1 MIGAKYT
8 LIFALLIAFLR
19 VVGALFLAVIY
30 SFYLKHSAQ
39 QWIAKMVDSIHF
51 MPLSLI
57 AYILLTPILLPGLEG
72 FSYSFWERVFLETM
86 ILTLL
91 VVPLTTV
98 LLGKEINRVS
108 DYEFIASAKVM
119 GGGKFQIFIR
129 HILPHLGPRLTILF
143 GQQFIQVLLIFMHLG
158 IFNYF
163 FGGTKLSMDPMFADP
178 PQSTTYEWSGL
189 IGQVGRGAIGSGQF
203 WYLYI
208 LVPFVIAIF
217 AMQLIVQG

>member
-72 FSYSFWERVFLETM
+72 FSYSFWERVFW
-86 ILTLL
+86 
-91 VVPLTTV
+91 
-98 LLGKEINRVS
+98 K
-108 DYEFIASAKVM
+108 
-119 GGGKFQIFIR
+119 Q
-129 HILPHLGPRLTILF
+129 
-143 GQQFIQVLLIFMHLG
+143 
-158 IFNYF
+158 
-163 FGGTKLSMDPMFADP
+163 
-178 PQSTTYEWSGL
+178 
-189 IGQVGRGAIGSGQF
+189 
-203 WYLYI
+203 
-208 LVPFVIAIF
+208 
-217 AMQLIVQG
+217 

>member
-1 MIGAKYT
+1 
-8 LIFALLIAFLR
+8 
-19 VVGALFLAVIY
+19 
-30 SFYLKHSAQ
+30 
-39 QWIAKMVDSIHF
+39 
-51 MPLSLI
+51 
-57 AYILLTPILLPGLEG
+57 
-72 FSYSFWERVFLETM
+72 
-86 ILTLL
+86 
-91 VVPLTTV
+91 
-98 LLGKEINRVS
+98 
-108 DYEFIASAKVM
+108 
-119 GGGKFQIFIR
+119 
-129 HILPHLGPRLTILF
+129 
-143 GQQFIQVLLIFMHLG
+143 MHLG